1 MNALRAALLCA
12 ALMTL
17 LIGAGCNESKASVS
31 TASPPLTA
39 PAGSCGKKGLPDCPL
54 QGWMKAN
61 LQADLTSGDTARLAT
76 ALDELAARAPAGF
89 GGWTH
94 YAESAA
100 SAARAGDIATV
111 KVACKQC
118 HDELRSRFRGE
129 MRTAQLF

>member
-1 MNALRAALLCA
+1 MNAARAALLCA

-17 LIGAGCNESKASVS
+17 LVGAGCNESKASVS
-31 TASPPLTA
+31 STAPSLTA
-39 PAGSCGKKGLPDCPL
+39 PVGSCGKKGLPDCPL

-61 LQADLTSGDTARLAT
+61 LQADLVSGNTARLAK
-76 ALDELAARAPAGF
+76 ALDELAAKAPTGF
-89 GGWTH
+89 EGWTR

-100 SAARAGDIATV
+100 HAARAGDIVAV